1 MKNIRLITFLSLAL
15 VFAAVSCNE
24 DEFVTYGEETTEVL
38 TDPFLQII
46 TSVIPFQAGI
56 PSYTMEFNVVN
67 GLKRITAVEVYSIF
81 TDAATGAQSN
91 EVLLATYPLD
101 ADDLT
106 LVSDQLTYDELKAG
120 LLVNGAPLPDNQVDL
135 AIGSGWLF
143 RFVGKRAEGDF
154 GLNGNVRVG
163 VLSRFAGNYKV
174 IESAYF
180 RINVPGTPPNWN
192 GQTIFIG
199 SVDATTFSHNDFWG
213 PFAWGGE
220 SFNFSLN
227 ETDNTLTVP
236 ILTESGI
243 YAGNRAIN
251 CTDDGALFIDVPC
264 AGSNVLIPDDVGGKH
279 VIKLTYGYF
288 TTGSGSRQFY
298 EVLEKI

>member
-67 GLKRITAVEVYSIF
+67 GLKRITAVEIYSVF
-81 TDAATGAQSN
+81 SDAATGAQSN
-91 EVLLATYPLD
+91 EVLFGTYPLD

-106 LVSDQLTYDELKAG
+106 VVLDDITYDDLKAG
-120 LLVNGAPLPDNQVDL
+120 LTVNGAPLPDNQVDI

-143 RFVGKRAEGDF
+143 RFVGKKAEGDF
-154 GLNGNVRVG
+154 GLNGNIRVG
-163 VLSRFAGNYKV
+163 VLSRFAGNYEV
-174 IESAYF
+174 IESAYY
-180 RINVPGTPPNWN
+180 RIGVAQAPWT
-192 GQTIFIG
+192 GQTRFIG
-199 SVDATTFSHNDFWG
+199 SVDATTFSYNDFWG

-236 ILTESGI
+236 ILTESGLFS
-243 YAGNRAIN
+243 GNNPMN
-251 CTDDGALFIDVPC
+251 CATDGALFTNVPC
-264 AGSNVLIPDDVGGKH
+264 AGSNVLIPDDIGGKH
-279 VIKLTYGYF
+279 IIKITYGYF
-288 TTGSGSRQFY
+288 TTGSGPREFY
-298 EVLEKI
+298 EVLQKI